1 MKNIKLVLM
10 YEGTGYF
17 GFASQRDVPTV
28 EGCLKRSL
36 KNLYSGDVPVV
47 GASRTDRGVHA
58 LGQVVSFKVGPKI
71 ETGDFPGAL
80 NFLLPADIRIL
91 SSEEV
96 TCDFHAR
103 FSARGKEY
111 CYSVFVGREIPFNL
125 RNYAHHVRR
134 ELDVPAV
141 NCAASHLIG
150 EHDFTSFAQEIIG
163 CPTRRIESIKVSEK
177 VETMGCLLEFHF
189 RGNGFLYKMV
199 RTIMGTLIE
208 VGHGKKKPDEV
219 YEILKA
225 RDRKRAG
232 VTAPPHGLCLIGV
245 NYGK

>member
-1 MKNIKLVLM
+1 LVLM
-10 YEGTGYF
+10 YEGAGYF
-17 GFASQRDVPTV
+17 GFADQRDVPTV

-36 KNLYSGDVPVV
+36 KKLLNEDVPII

-58 LGQVVSFKVGPKI
+58 LGQVISFKAGPKI
-71 ETGDFPGAL
+71 EIGDFPGAL
-80 NFLLPADIRIL
+80 NFLLPADIRVL

-96 TCDFHAR
+96 LDDFHAR

-125 RNYAHHVRR
+125 RNYAHHARR
-134 ELDVPAV
+134 ELDLPAMEK
-141 NCAASHLIG
+141 AAMHLIG
-150 EHDFTSFAQEIIG
+150 EHDFSSFAQEIAGSPI
-163 CPTRRIESIKVSEK
+163 RRIDAIDIIENAHK
-177 VETMGCLLEFHF
+177 MGKFLEFRF
-189 RGNGFLYKMV
+189 RGNGFLYKMI

-208 VGHGKKKPDEV
+208 VGLNKKSPDKIN
-219 YEILKA
+219 EILKA
-225 RDRKRAG
+225 CDRKCAG